1 MVRVRSF
8 LFLTAGVVLVAGL
21 LAATAAPAKVPAAHR
36 AKPGQWV
43 VCNEVYKKESRAR
56 KAAAR
61 CAPQMSCEEYGRRKL
76 VQPIIW
82 RTPEIPAGYDGPSGW
97 VRLYVYFD
105 ENGKFLS
112 ADVLD
117 SPDSRLTEAA
127 VAAARTMEVHVAC
140 RGGKQVPQSGQLPF
154 AFMLV

>member
-1 MVRVRSF
+1 MAGLRLILSR
-8 LFLTAGVVLVAGL
+8 TAGVVLATGL
-21 LAATAAPAKVPAAHR
+21 LATAAPAKVPAVHR
-36 AKPGQWV
+36 AKPGEWV
-43 VCNEVYKKESRAR
+43 SCNEVYKKETRAR

-61 CAPQMSCEEYGRRKL
+61 CVPQMSCEEYGQRKL

-117 SPDSRLTEAA
+117 SPDPRLTEAA
-127 VAAARTMEVHVAC
+127 MAAARTMEVQLAC

-154 AFMLV
+154 AFVAV